1 VTVVDAVK
9 RHNSPGPAILEVARA
24 VDELIARV
32 DALGEATPGDLWGGA
47 DPGLWGDHD
56 THVEVNRE
64 FAKAEVRERLDAL
77 KDAAKGLSGDDLAAN
92 LAQQRLVEDELRD
105 VRTVEPI
112 PDDAPE
118 EKVLG
123 PGETEIALPVV
134 DGGTQAARREFAV
147 ETLKIRDQY
156 PHNPEFVE
164 AYGKG
169 GPLLFYYTDRDWV
182 MSLPVTARQAMVE
195 DVMATNPETAKKM
208 GADILKR
215 TDDESDTTL
224 AQVALDAVAASGG
237 AG

>member
-1 VTVVDAVK
+1 MTVEERV
-9 RHNSPGPAILEVARA
+9 RQHNSPGPAILEVARA
-24 VDELIARV
+24 VDELRGIV
-32 DALGEATPGDLWGGA
+32 DALVRDGTRGDNLWGEG
-47 DPGLWGDHD
+47 GSLWEEQGIHALAHKD
-56 THVEVNRE
+56 
-64 FAKAEVRERLDAL
+64 LDQQRARQELEDL
-77 KDAAKGLSGDDLAAN
+77 KRAARGLSGDDLAAN
-92 LAQQRLVEDELRD
+92 QAAQRLLEDDLRD
-105 VRTVEPI
+105 VQTVEPI

-118 EKVLG
+118 EKLLG

-147 ETLKIRDQY
+147 DVLKIRDQY

-182 MSLPVTARQAMVE
+182 MSLPITARVAMVE

-215 TDDESDTTL
+215 ADDEIDTTL
-224 AQVALDAVAASGG
+224 ARGALEAVAGPG
-237 AG
+237 